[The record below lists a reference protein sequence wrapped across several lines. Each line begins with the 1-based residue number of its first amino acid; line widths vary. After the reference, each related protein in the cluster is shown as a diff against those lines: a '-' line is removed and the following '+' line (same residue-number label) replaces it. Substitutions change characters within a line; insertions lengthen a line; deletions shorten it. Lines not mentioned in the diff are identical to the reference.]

1 MSDRPTKQDHDLFRN
16 EYEIIERSA
25 EFLKIGAFA
34 DENRHEFEVLLEN
47 YRKLLRSTVK
57 MTRMN
62 DSNQRKL
69 HNALAQINAQKE
81 ELHMRKEH
89 LRKLNR
95 AKDEI
100 LGIVAHDLRTPVNTA
115 LGYSEILIEEFDS
128 VLGRDGI
135 HILEKIKKSCSNM
148 NTLINDLLEVAK
160 LEGEDFVLPLEDA
173 PFGTL
178 VRENVDDFRD
188 KAARKG
194 LRLVLHLPERDHLLP
209 LNRERF
215 RQICENLLSNAIKFT
230 NEGGRIDV
238 SVLFECNRARLA
250 IRDTGIGIPKDFLP
264 HLFDKFTRAGR
275 EGTDGEASTG
285 LGMSIIQNLV
295 LLHRGRIWVESEVNV
310 GTVFFIEIPMTEPG

>member
-1 MSDRPTKQDHDLFRN
+1 MGENKRQIRGLFRN
-16 EYEIIERSA
+16 EYETIERA
-25 EFLKIGAFA
+25 EAFLEMGGFS
-34 DENRHEFEVLLEN
+34 DEGRHEFDLLLEG
-47 YRKLLRSTVK
+47 YRKLLRATGK

-69 HNALAQINAQKE
+69 HNALSQINAQKE
-81 ELHMRKEH
+81 ELQMRKEH

-115 LGYSEILIEEFDS
+115 HGYSEILADEFEE
-128 VLGRDGI
+128 VLGPEGL
-135 HILEKIKKSCSNM
+135 HVLGKIKKSCTNM

-160 LEGEDFVLPLEDA
+160 LEGEDFELPLADA
-173 PFGTL
+173 AFSAL
-178 VRENVDDFRD
+178 VRENVGDFRAM
-188 KAARKG
+188 AARKN
-194 LRLVLHLPERDHLLP
+194 LTLVLHLPEKDHLVP

-238 SVLFECNRARLA
+238 TVLFQMNRARLC
-250 IRDTGIGIPKDFLP
+250 IRDTGIGIPKNFLP
-264 HLFDKFTRAGR
+264 HLFDKFTVAGR
-275 EGTDGEASTG
+275 KGTGGEASTG

-295 LLHRGRIWVESEVNV
+295 LLHQGRIWVESEEGV
-310 GTVFFIEIPMTEPG
+310 GTSFFIEIPMSGAR